1 MRTARRN
8 RNVPAGCGS
17 SPSIAERAY
26 DSVSRNA
33 DMANSTSTTSNRVSS
48 ENTGLVVWRDG
59 VLADVEGDDRQGGD
73 APVALQLSGAGAP
86 WGRLRGARAVA
97 PLRRR

>member
-8 RNVPAGCGS
+8 RNVPADCGS

-48 ENTGLVVWRDG
+48 ENTGLVV
-59 VLADVEGDDRQGGD
+59 
-73 APVALQLSGAGAP
+73 P
-86 WGRLRGARAVA
+86 ARAYWQTWKA
-97 PLRRR
+97 TIARAAMPR